1 MENISTERI
10 LNRLDEL
17 LSRNDYAS
25 AEEHILYWIGEAER
39 IYNNRTKLL
48 LLNELAGLYR
58 KLAKEKE
65 ALKTVETLLNL
76 VTDMKIEN
84 NIGAATTYINCA
96 TVFKAFSKAEEAL
109 PLFNKAQHIYETEL
123 EVDDERFGALYNNMA
138 LALVDLKRFD
148 EAIMWYQKAI
158 KEAPH
163 LRDPYIELAL
173 LYYEQQKYQEV
184 YDLIKQALKI
194 TNHKKT
200 YINEVFSWN
209 ETPYDLLS
217 ISCYH
222 LNLLPESLFYLDKAI
237 ALNKDNERLLKNK
250 EIIEKILKEK

>member
-1 MENISTERI
+1 MMENISTERI

-39 IYNNRTKLL
+39 IYDNRTKLL

-76 VTDMKIEN
+76 VTDMKIKN

-109 PLFNKAQHIYETEL
+109 PLFNKAHHIYETEL

-148 EAIMWYQKAI
+148 EAFELYEKALSVMNKSDNGLLEVAITYLNIASLKEVELGIENSTEIINDYLQKAM
-158 KEAPH
+158 KLLDEH
-163 LRDPYIELAL
+163 ETRDG
-173 LYYEQQKYQEV
+173 YYAFVCEKCASVFDYYGHFIYYQ
-184 YDLIKQALKI
+184 
-194 TNHKKT
+194 
-200 YINEVFSWN
+200 
-209 ETPYDLLS
+209 DLL
-217 ISCYH
+217 
-222 LNLLPESLFYLDKAI
+222 
-237 ALNKDNERLLKNK
+237 ERAR
-250 EIIEKILKEK
+250 EIYERS

>member
-1 MENISTERI
+1 MMENISTERI

-39 IYNNRTKLL
+39 IYDNRTKLL

-96 TVFKAFSKAEEAL
+96 TVFKAFS
-109 PLFNKAQHIYETEL
+109 FFTT
-123 EVDDERFGALYNNMA
+123 
-138 LALVDLKRFD
+138 
-148 EAIMWYQKAI
+148 AISSI
-158 KEAPH
+158 
-163 LRDPYIELAL
+163 L
-173 LYYEQQKYQEV
+173 
-184 YDLIKQALKI
+184 
-194 TNHKKT
+194 
-200 YINEVFSWN
+200 
-209 ETPYDLLS
+209 TPYFPS
-217 ISCYH
+217 M
-222 LNLLPESLFYLDKAI
+222 
-237 ALNKDNERLLKNK
+237 
-250 EIIEKILKEK
+250 